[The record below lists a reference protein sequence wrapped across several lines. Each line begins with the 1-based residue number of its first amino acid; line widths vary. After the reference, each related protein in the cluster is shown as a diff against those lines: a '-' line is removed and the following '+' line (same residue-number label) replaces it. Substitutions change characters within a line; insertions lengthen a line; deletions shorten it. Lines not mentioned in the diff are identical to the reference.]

1 MADEV
6 DTTIGETPETE
17 GGAEGGEAT
26 SNYQDSPYFIA
37 TEHNRQLIDPSNPN
51 YNSDEGIEYRQSL
64 DRAREVDARNE
75 VRREVHEREFA
86 DDARA
91 RWGGAP
97 GLSPQ
102 DADDAASTPLSGYQT
117 PEEARR
123 LARTKSSFETW
134 EEFRER
140 QEVVG
145 GMFRERDETRAR
157 LERRGELQ
165 FERESD
171 REFEKRR
178 AAFRET
184 AAEATRQA
192 RETGQPVEYQGPQS
206 QLSWEL
212 ERLNAQGLG
221 SAEFGEALDDLA
233 GLVRFEGT
241 AQGKG
246 REWLAEQATFFG
258 EVGEAVAEGRAGTPE
273 ALEKAI
279 GMLGE
284 VYHSADVTPEQRA
297 YLDRV
302 IEAHAEAKGRA
313 MEWVTGLE
321 ADLLDQGLTSDELAH
336 VRERQGGTIT
346 KFLQADADAV
356 NALRGVRNAEAL
368 DQHFEAA
375 LLGQGATPDEIAYV
389 RERQGGAITKFEQ
402 ADADAVNA
410 MRGVRNPVNAE
421 ALDQHFEA
429 ALLEQG
435 ATPEEIAYV
444 RERQGGT
451 ITKFEQDDANAVN
464 AMRGYLAAGAEFA
477 ARQGIEAALA
487 AEGLTPDEIAH
498 VRERQG
504 GTITKFVQADADAV
518 NAMRRIAV
526 IAAAATAQE
535 TGWLEDQ
542 DGLAEQY
549 RAIADYQVKADLWE
563 SEESMGAPEVNP
575 EPLRAWTA
583 RTSLDSGEQTDQ
595 PGSLPA
601 YDIPRELV
609 APTPEDARAIRRDAR
624 QISQGLFPEPPI
636 ESVSE
641 AEAAEARLE
650 RILNRGLMPAPEPS
664 PKDSALL
671 DAIGT
676 AHEQAGFHAQE
687 YQRAFAEGR
696 HEDAQESLETARNFA
711 HVYKTLITK
720 VDTYTP
726 DTPDTVIDPN
736 SPFNPALTGE
746 DIADLTQ
753 GSLSLAGQVVL
764 RSADPTQSS
773 YTPTENRAFQA
784 GVQVASIQ
792 SQMDWNDKEIDRL
805 EQDVAR
811 LGRAVA
817 SGMTGPLGEERL
829 AKSKELL
836 AVTKNAQDV
845 LKEANSQWQTVF
857 NREGG
862 TDEIQAHANTAVV
875 KHPGLWFSALSMM
888 APNLTLMLKV
898 AQAKSVAGEEGKDI
912 SSDEH
917 RRLAA
922 QAINSAVWTGLLP
935 LSVAGYGLA
944 AKGAGRGVSALVSP
958 ILGRGTVRTPGGLV
972 VGKEILVHEVPEEL
986 VEAGFDYLSLGVVG
1000 GQGGWR
1006 DHFNPVS
1013 IAGQAALFGG
1023 AQGLARPVGGNR
1035 GFGDGVPPPPGV
1047 TPIEGVHF
1055 GAGIDYP
1062 APGDYGIQLEQRLVA
1077 NRDLLSAGE
1086 YYTGPVPQGSGYP
1099 DLPPGGVALGPT
1111 GEVVEGT
1118 GRHLP
1123 EDEMYGGFGTVY
1135 RYGGSGLY
1143 LPTAPP
1149 ATAPVSIPPLPV
1161 SIPPTPPY
1169 SPVTP
1174 WRAAPLETTWRGGD
1188 AASPEPVPIKTFVP
1202 VEMPTRETSTGQPST
1217 PQPDSTAALFAIT
1230 PSNWPYEA
1238 PREWDAAAV
1247 TLNEG
1252 LGATPAFTPVAVQ
1265 EPTPTLSQKPTLA
1278 VAQNPTPMVVLDPTP
1293 ALAQKAPPVAALDPT
1308 PALAQKA
1315 TPVDALET
1323 TPALAQ
1329 KATPVDALETTPV
1342 AALDPITV
1350 PGLDPTPATALDP
1363 ALAFAQGTNPT
1374 LDVDPTLALAQDPTR
1389 DPTQDPTQD
1398 PTVTVTPTRL
1408 RVGGKSLE
1416 EELEE
1421 GVQPGEY
1428 ASVVQVVT
1436 PPALVTTV
1444 LGSGEERAKALGTLS
1459 DIEVV
1464 ATEPEPVIEASHEGR
1479 TAVIETG
1486 SRGRVRVRPIEETHY
1501 TPESHLTHRP
1511 RIPKRAGLTPK
1522 PPKPPSTKT
1531 PKARG
1536 RSKGRAAFTA
1546 AMRK

>member
-1 MADEV
+1 MNGSSP
-6 DTTIGETPETE
+6 TTRGL
-17 GGAEGGEAT
+17 GGEALR
-26 SNYQDSPYFIA
+26 DC
-37 TEHNRQLIDPSNPN
+37 
-51 YNSDEGIEYRQSL
+51 
-64 DRAREVDARNE
+64 
-75 VRREVHEREFA
+75 RRT
-86 DDARA
+86 
-91 RWGGAP
+91 G
-97 GLSPQ
+97 

-157 LERRGELQ
+157 LERRGDLQ
-165 FERESD
+165 FEGESD
-171 REFEKRR
+171 EDFEDRR
-178 AAFRET
+178 TAYRET
-184 AAEATRQA
+184 EAEAMRQA

-212 ERLNAQGLG
+212 ERLNAQGLD
-221 SAEFGEALDDLA
+221 SAEFGEALDELA
-233 GLVRFEGT
+233 GLVRLEGT
-241 AQGKG
+241 ARGKD
-246 REWLAEQATFFG
+246 REWLAGQTTFFG

-302 IEAHAEAKGRA
+302 IDAHAEAKGRA

-336 VRERQGGTIT
+336 VRERQGGAIT

-389 RERQGGAITKFEQ
+389 REGQGGAITKFEQ

-421 ALDQHFEA
+421 ELDEHFEA

-435 ATPEEIAYV
+435 ATPEEITHV
-444 RERQGGT
+444 RERQGGA

-464 AMRGYLAAGAEFA
+464 AMRRYLAAGAELD
-477 ARQGIEAALA
+477 ARQGIEAALV
-487 AEGLTPDEIAH
+487 AEGLTPDEIAY

-504 GTITKFVQADADAV
+504 GAITKFVQADADAV

-535 TGWLEDQ
+535 TEWLEDQ
-542 DGLAEQY
+542 GQLADQY
-549 RAIADYQVKADLWE
+549 RAIADYQVRADLWE

-575 EPLRAWTA
+575 EPLRAWVA
-583 RTSLDSGEQTDQ
+583 RTSLDSGEQFDQ

-609 APTPEDARAIRRDAR
+609 APTPEDARAIKRDAR

-641 AEAAEARLE
+641 AEAAEAQLE

-676 AHEQAGFHAQE
+676 AHERAGFHAQE

-696 HEDAQESLETARNFA
+696 HEDAQESMETARNFA

-726 DTPDTVIDPN
+726 DTPDMVIDPD
-736 SPFNPALTGE
+736 SPFNPSTYGR
-746 DIADLTQ
+746 DIADRYKAHGKT
-753 GSLSLAGQVVL
+753 
-764 RSADPTQSS
+764 DSS
-773 YTPTENRAFQA
+773 MMNRMFLGDDVIGGEYTPAENRAFQA

-792 SQMDWNDKEIDRL
+792 SQIDWNDNEIDRL
-805 EQDVAR
+805 EQDVAI
-811 LGRAVA
+811 LDRAVA

-836 AVTKNAQDV
+836 AVTKTSQDV
-845 LKEANSQWQTVF
+845 LIEATSQWQTVF

-862 TDEIQAHANTAVV
+862 TVEIQAQADAAVV
-875 KHPGLWFSALSMM
+875 KNPGLWFSALSMVI
-888 APNLTLMLKV
+888 PTLPLGLEI
-898 AQAKSVAGEEGKDI
+898 AQSTSVAGEGGKDI
-912 SSDEH
+912 TSSED
-917 RRLAA
+917 RRLLA

-972 VGKEILVHEVPEEL
+972 IGKEILVHEGPEEL
-986 VEAGFDYLSLGVVG
+986 GEAGFDYLTLGVAG
-1000 GQGGWR
+1000 GQGDLR
-1006 DHFNPVS
+1006 DYFNPVS

-1023 AQGLARPVGGNR
+1023 AQGFARPPGGHG

-1389 DPTQDPTQD
+1389 DPTQDPT
-1398 PTVTVTPTRL
+1398 VTVTPTRL

-1501 TPESHLTHRP
+1501 KPESHITHRP
-1511 RIPKRAGLTPK
+1511 RIPKRNGLTPK
-1522 PPKPPSTKT
+1522 PPRPPSTAA
-1531 PKARG
+1531 PKP
-1536 RSKGRAAFTA
+1536 KGRKRSAAFTA
-1546 AMRK
+1546 AMRMKR